1 MKTVWTAGLEK
12 DAAKEVR
19 ADFISAQ
26 LLRKRLTQLL
36 NEKIDTKRSALRKD
50 QTYDKP
56 NWQNYVADGIGYERA
71 LTEVISLLES
81 E

>member
-1 MKTVWTAGLEK
+1 MKTNWTSGLDK
-12 DAAKEVR
+12 DQARDVR

-36 NEKIDTKRSALRKD
+36 EEKIETKRTALRKD
-50 QTYDKP
+50 QSYDKP

-81 E
+81 